1 MPLVYKLMNLTFFSS
16 DLGGGQGWRWNAG
29 GAGPQ
34 GDIATD
40 FCEWVREFDI
50 NMVMS

>member
-1 MPLVYKLMNLTFFSS
+1 MEV
-16 DLGGGQGWRWNAG
+16 GCGE
-29 GAGPQ
+29 AGPQ

-40 FCEWVREFDI
+40 FCKWVREFDI

>member
-16 DLGGGQGWRWNAG
+16 DLGGGQGWG

-40 FCEWVREFDI
+40 FCKWIREFDI